1 MKGVSLY
8 IELKQ
13 KNPAVLVGRP
23 GRRVAMGSLR
33 PNKKEGSYG
42 KFKAD

>member
-1 MKGVSLY
+1 MKGVSLC

-23 GRRVAMGSLR
+23 GL
-33 PNKKEGSYG
+33 NKREGSYG

>member
-1 MKGVSLY
+1 MKGERLY
-8 IELKQ
+8 IEWVE